1 MVKAKV
7 LVVLFGNLNKE
18 ERQLD
23 FEYPNCLFLDK
34 LIK

>member
-7 LVVLFGNLNKE
+7 LVVLFGNLNEE

-23 FEYPNCLFLDK
+23 FEYSNCLFR
-34 LIK
+34 